1 VTALLD
7 FSSPFTGGASYFT
20 GIGASVLVPHVFPV
34 AINGRPYLIDSKS
47 GEFSRQFDDRTRNS
61 MDQSTEPGESS
72 INSQGLWRRS
82 QSSWHY
88 GAGQEYS
95 DTTDAE
101 PYRFNTSKGVNVW
114 ERGKLSLLNDTAVA
128 YSTSNTNLYMASAG
142 DRIYGSDGQLVKH
155 TTDWSTFVTVTSTNA
170 SNIYS
175 LASDGY
181 NVFFSYD
188 DGDIDQT
195 NAGTSAA
202 SNYITGIEAG
212 KMAYVRGRLMVA
224 GQQADKHKIW
234 NITTAP
240 GSSANNPGTLFTH
253 PNTNFNWVS
262 FAGGQNHIY
271 CAGYAGNKSFV
282 YKTTIRADGT
292 ALDIPTVAAEL
303 PQGEIIHEIDAYLG
317 YVLIGTDLGIRFCS
331 ADGDGN
337 LVVGPLIEIG
347 KPVKCFAGIGQY
359 VYFGY
364 TNYDSVSTGIGR
376 MDIANQVATNQPA
389 YATDLMATGQGT
401 VVDLH
406 EFAGKPAFTVSGLG
420 AYRPHA
426 TNLVASGTLETG
438 LYRWGVIDPKLVPK
452 WDLHTEA
459 LNGSVAVAIS
469 PDKEGYTTVGTAS
482 EAGTS
487 TSTFDGL
494 EPYVVDVE
502 VRLTLTA
509 KAGLLLGP
517 VVNRWMGRAYA
528 APFRS
533 EIFSVPLL
541 LHKRVNVRGRDYFF
555 DVDDELER
563 LRLLVSEPSVISYQ
577 ENTSKY
583 SVIVENIQWKPLDSP
598 QSPNE
603 WDWDGTCVII
613 MRSIR

>member
-1 VTALLD
+1 MTALLD
-7 FSSPFTGGASYFT
+7 FSTPFTGGASYFT
-20 GIGASVLVPHVFPV
+20 GVGASVLVPHVFPV

-47 GEFSRQFDDRTRNS
+47 GEFSRQFDDRVRNS
-61 MDQSTEPGESS
+61 TDQSTEPGESS

-114 ERGKLSLLNDTAVA
+114 ERGKLSLLKDTTQILSDAADTLKSIVA
-128 YSTSNTNLYMASAG
+128 GTRLYVASGGNVTFYTSLTASPTSCTAEPGG
-142 DRIYGSDGQLVKH
+142 DVNSI
-155 TTDWSTFVTVTSTNA
+155 T
-170 SNIYS
+170 
-175 LASDGY
+175 SDGY
-181 NVFFSYD
+181 NVWVGFAAHGIHVTNTSTGAFS
-188 DGDIDQT
+188 
-195 NAGTSAA
+195 S
-202 SNYITGIEAG
+202 YITGTDTFTRI
-212 KMAYVRGRLMVA
+212 KYVKGRLMAAA
-224 GQQADKHKIW
+224 GHHMY
-234 NITTAP
+234 NFTTSGGP
-240 GSSANNPGTLFTH
+240 GSALFAH
-253 PNTNFNWVS
+253 PNTNFTWVG
-262 FAGGQNHIY
+262 FAGGQNYIY
-271 CAGYAGNKSFV
+271 AAGYSGTTSLI
-282 YKTTIRADGT
+282 YKTIIKADASTLDTPTVALQLPEGEIVT
-292 ALDIPTVAAEL
+292 ALDS
-303 PQGEIIHEIDAYLG
+303 YLG
-317 YVLIGTDLGIRFCS
+317 YVLIGTTTGFRFAS

-337 LVVGPLIEIG
+337 LVVGPLIKVG
-347 KPVKCFAGIGQY
+347 QVDAFASQGQFVWFSY
-359 VYFGY
+359 KNLD
-364 TNYDSVSTGIGR
+364 TTSTGLGR
-376 MDIANQVATNQPA
+376 MDISNQVSTNQPA
-389 YATDLMATGQGT
+389 WASDLMVTGQGAVPSISMYGT
-401 VVDLH
+401 RPV
-406 EFAGKPAFTVSGLG
+406 FTVTGLG
-420 AYRPHA
+420 VYCEHA

-438 LYRWGVIDPKLVPK
+438 LYRWGVIDPKFVPK
-452 WDLHTEA
+452 WDLHTES

-469 PDKEGYTTVGTAS
+469 PDKQGYTTIGTAS

-487 TSTFDGL
+487 ASTFDGL
-494 EPYVVDVE
+494 EPYIVDVE

-555 DVDDELER
+555 DVEDELER

-577 ENTSKY
+577 ENKSKY

>member
-1 VTALLD
+1 
-7 FSSPFTGGASYFT
+7 
-20 GIGASVLVPHVFPV
+20 
-34 AINGRPYLIDSKS
+34 
-47 GEFSRQFDDRTRNS
+47 
-61 MDQSTEPGESS
+61 
-72 INSQGLWRRS
+72 
-82 QSSWHY
+82 
-88 GAGQEYS
+88 
-95 DTTDAE
+95 
-101 PYRFNTSKGVNVW
+101 
-114 ERGKLSLLNDTAVA
+114 
-128 YSTSNTNLYMASAG
+128 
-142 DRIYGSDGQLVKH
+142 
-155 TTDWSTFVTVTSTNA
+155 
-170 SNIYS
+170 
-175 LASDGY
+175 
-181 NVFFSYD
+181 
-188 DGDIDQT
+188 
-195 NAGTSAA
+195 
-202 SNYITGIEAG
+202 
-212 KMAYVRGRLMVA
+212 
-224 GQQADKHKIW
+224 
-234 NITTAP
+234 
-240 GSSANNPGTLFTH
+240 
-253 PNTNFNWVS
+253 
-262 FAGGQNHIY
+262 
-271 CAGYAGNKSFV
+271 
-282 YKTTIRADGT
+282 
-292 ALDIPTVAAEL
+292 
-303 PQGEIIHEIDAYLG
+303 
-317 YVLIGTDLGIRFCS
+317 
-331 ADGDGN
+331 
-337 LVVGPLIEIG
+337 
-347 KPVKCFAGIGQY
+347 
-359 VYFGY
+359 
-364 TNYDSVSTGIGR
+364 

-389 YATDLMATGQGT
+389 YATDLMVTGQGT
-401 VVDLH
+401 ILDLH
-406 EFAGKPAFTVSGLG
+406 EFGGKPVFTVSGLG

-469 PDKEGYTTVGTAS
+469 PDKQGYTTVGTAS

-487 TSTFDGL
+487 ASTFDGL
-494 EPYVVDVE
+494 EPYIVDVE
-502 VRLTLTA
+502 VKLTLTA

>member
-1 VTALLD
+1 VTTLLD

-20 GIGASVLVPHVFPV
+20 GVGASVLVPHVFPV

-101 PYRFNTSKGVNVW
+101 PYRFNTSKGVDVW
-114 ERGKLSLLNDTAVA
+114 ERGKLSLLKDTTQILSDAADTLKSIVA
-128 YSTSNTNLYMASAG
+128 GTRLYVASGGNVTFYTSLTSGLTNCTDEPGG
-142 DRIYGSDGQLVKH
+142 DVVSM
-155 TTDWSTFVTVTSTNA
+155 T
-170 SNIYS
+170 
-175 LASDGY
+175 SDGY
-181 NVFFSYD
+181 NVWAAFT
-188 DGDIDQT
+188 GHGIHVTNTGVAKIDFD
-195 NAGTSAA
+195 S
-202 SNYITGIEAG
+202 YITGTDTFTRI
-212 KMAYVRGRLMVA
+212 KYVKGRLMAAA
-224 GQQADKHKIW
+224 G
-234 NITTAP
+234 NSMYNFTTSGGP
-240 GSSANNPGTLFTH
+240 GAALFPH
-253 PNTNFNWVS
+253 PNTNFTWVG

-271 CAGYAGNKSFV
+271 AAGFAGQKSLI
-282 YKTTIRADGT
+282 YKTIIKADASTLDAPSVALELPEGEIVT
-292 ALDIPTVAAEL
+292 ALDS
-303 PQGEIIHEIDAYLG
+303 YLG
-317 YVLIGTDLGIRFCS
+317 YVLIGTTTGFRFAS

-337 LVVGPLIEIG
+337 LVVGPLIKVG
-347 KPVKCFAGIGQY
+347 QVDAFASQGQFVWFSY
-359 VYFGY
+359 KNLDA
-364 TNYDSVSTGIGR
+364 TSTGLGR
-376 MDIANQVATNQPA
+376 MDISNQVSTNQPA
-389 YATDLMATGQGT
+389 WASDLMVTGQGAVPSINMYGT
-401 VVDLH
+401 RPV
-406 EFAGKPAFTVSGLG
+406 FTVTGLG
-420 AYRPHA
+420 VYCEHA

-438 LYRWGVIDPKLVPK
+438 LYRWGVIDPKFVPK
-452 WDLHTEA
+452 WDLHTES
-459 LNGSVAVAIS
+459 LNGSVSVAIS
-469 PDKEGYTTVGTAS
+469 PDKEGYTTIGTAS

-487 TSTFDGL
+487 ASTFDGL
-494 EPYVVDVE
+494 EPYIVDVE
-502 VRLTLTA
+502 VKLTLTA

-577 ENTSKY
+577 ENKSKY